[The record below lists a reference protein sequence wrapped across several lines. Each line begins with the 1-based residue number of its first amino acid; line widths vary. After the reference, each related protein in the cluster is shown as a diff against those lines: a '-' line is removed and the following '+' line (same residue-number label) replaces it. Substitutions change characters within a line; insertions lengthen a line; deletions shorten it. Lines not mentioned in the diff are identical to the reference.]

1 MDFNG
6 VFMSKLLDRLD
17 RITRGPTRSLGFAPA
32 SAKEVIPTMAL
43 VAQVAD
49 LKRGEAAE
57 ALHAGADAIVAL
69 ASGPDLS
76 LLEVNGDTALPEG
89 STWGVEIQA
98 LDKTQAEALKGL
110 GCDFLVFGIE
120 HTLVESLGDG
130 ECTRVLRV
138 SPALEDTLLRNIE
151 DLPVD
156 VIIVSKPGPE
166 GPLSLTHLLAIA
178 NVRAATSHYLLVEW
192 DAPLSAQE
200 LEHLRDMGV
209 DGIVAKANADALAA
223 TVAALRERIGALP
236 ARKPRS
242 EREGRTPLLPRLE
255 GLGPQRQR
263 PAEPDEEEEEEDY

>member
-1 MDFNG
+1 
-6 VFMSKLLDRLD
+6 MSKLLDRLD
-17 RITRGPTRSLGFAPA
+17 RITRGPARSLGFAPA

-49 LKRGEAAE
+49 LKQPGATE

-69 ASGPDLS
+69 AFGPGLS
-76 LLEVNGDTALPEG
+76 LVEVNGGAALPEG
-89 STWGVEIQA
+89 STWGMEIQA
-98 LDKTQAEALKGL
+98 LDKTQVEALKGL

-156 VIIVSKPGPE
+156 VVLVSKPGPG

-178 NVRAATSHYLLVEW
+178 NVRAATSRYLLVEW
-192 DAPLSAQE
+192 DASLNAQE

-209 DGIVAKANADALAA
+209 DGIVAKANTDVLAA
-223 TVAALRERIGALP
+223 TVSALREGIGALP
-236 ARKPRS
+236 PRRPRS
-242 EREGRTPLLPRLE
+242 EREGRMPLLPRLD
-255 GLGPQRQR
+255 GMGPQRQR
-263 PAEPDEEEEEEDY
+263 PVEPDEEEEEDY